1 MRGYPLGQEIQLLI
15 TTGLPPGD
23 ELPQDPLTV
32 SVSII
37 RSIRSL
43 VERHWKVACVIL
55 GCWTFLALLFT
66 PQTYLANLRA
76 PTPPTVAQAFLS
88 SLKLFY
94 VWAALTPL
102 VLWLGRRFPFER
114 HALRNVLIHLL
125 LCGPVA
131 LVHILLLQNVNAVIR
146 AWSNSNQREPPLW
159 ALLAG
164 LGATDVMVYW
174 GIVAVSQAINYFR
187 KYQEREFRLSQA
199 ELQALR
205 TQLHPHFL
213 FNTLN
218 AIAELVHRDP
228 IVADRSILRLSEL
241 LRFSLASHKTQ
252 EVTLKEEIDFLE
264 KYVEIHKTLMPDRL
278 NVRICVEPEALDAA
292 VPNMILQP
300 LVENAIKHGISPR
313 PQGGNIE
320 VHARRLDGR
329 LHVEITDDGLGMLE
343 QESAQGGVGL
353 INTRERL
360 KHLYND
366 AHTFKLDS
374 SPGKGVT
381 IRISLPFKEARND
394 ENDTNVD
401 Y

>member
-1 MRGYPLGQEIQLLI
+1 M
-15 TTGLPPGD
+15 
-23 ELPQDPLTV
+23 
-32 SVSII
+32 
-37 RSIRSL
+37 
-43 VERHWKVACVIL
+43 IL

-88 SLKLFY
+88 TLTLFY

-131 LVHILLLQNVNAVIR
+131 LLHIWLLQNVNAVIR
-146 AWSNSNQREPPLW
+146 AWSNPNQREPPLW
-159 ALLAG
+159 ALLVG
-164 LGATDVMVYW
+164 LGATNVMVYW
-174 GIVAVSQAINYFR
+174 GIVAASQAINYFR

-228 IVADRSILRLSEL
+228 VIADRSILRLSEL

-252 EVTLKEEIDFLE
+252 EVRLKEEIDFLE
-264 KYVEIHKTLMPDRL
+264 NYVEIHKTLMPDRL
-278 NVRICVEPEALDAA
+278 NVRICVEPETLDAA

-329 LHVEITDDGLGMLE
+329 LHVEIIDDGLGMRE
-343 QESAQGGVGL
+343 QEGAQGGVGL

-374 SPGKGVT
+374 LPGKGVT
-381 IRISLPFKEARND
+381 IRISVPFKEAGND
-394 ENDTNVD
+394 ENDTNAD

>member
-1 MRGYPLGQEIQLLI
+1 MVYLQSMIK
-15 TTGLPPGD
+15 
-23 ELPQDPLTV
+23 
-32 SVSII
+32 
-37 RSIRSL
+37 
-43 VERHWKVACVIL
+43 RHWKVACVIV

-66 PQTYLANLRA
+66 PQTYLANLRS
-76 PTPPTVAQAFLS
+76 PTPPTWIQAFLT
-88 SLKLFY
+88 SLTLFY

-102 VLWLGRRFPFER
+102 VLWLGRRFTFER
-114 HALRNVLIHLL
+114 HALQNLVIHLF

-131 LVHILLLQNVNAVIR
+131 LLHIWLFQNVNALMR
-146 AWSNSNQREPPLW
+146 AWSNSNQPAPPIW
-159 ALLAG
+159 ALLVG
-164 LGATDVMVYW
+164 LGATNVMVYW
-174 GIVAVSQAINYFR
+174 AIVAVSQAINYFR

-218 AIAELVHRDP
+218 AIAELVHSDP
-228 IVADRSILRLSEL
+228 VVADRSIVRLSEL
-241 LRFSLASHKTQ
+241 LRFSLASEKAH
-252 EVTLKEEIDFLE
+252 EVTLKEEIEFLE
-264 KYVEIHKTLMPDRL
+264 KFVEIHKTLMRDRL
-278 NVRICVEPEALDAA
+278 NVRVCVAPETLDAA

-313 PQGGNIE
+313 PEGGNIE
-320 VHARRLDGR
+320 VHARRLDGN
-329 LHVEITDDGLGMLE
+329 LYVEITDDGLGMPE
-343 QESAQGGVGL
+343 QETSVQDGVGL

-366 AHTFKLDS
+366 AHTFNLSS

-381 IRISLPFKEARND
+381 IRISVPFREAGSNS
-394 ENDTNVD
+394 NDTNAD